1 MYFSGQTHN
10 PNTSPQPPTY
20 EEANSDANISND
32 ITTTTTVVEE
42 ITLFN
47 SPHSGF
53 GFNWYYLT
61 DKTGSNS
68 VFVLDINPKKPASG
82 KVTPT

>member
-20 EEANSDANISND
+20 EEANSDAKTSND
-32 ITTTTTVVEE
+32 ITTTTTVIEE

-47 SPHSGF
+47 STDSNGFVSGF
-53 GFNWYYLT
+53 GFDWYYLT
-61 DKTGSNS
+61 DKNGSNS
-68 VFVLDINPKKPASG
+68 VFVLDIESEESASG
-82 KVTPT
+82 